1 MSNRLGQ
8 PLIGIFRGTVPVTLF
23 RLQSA
28 KAVSLRDF
36 DVAAAAGKK
45 SWDVRLH
52 AGRVEPSDLSGSVFM
67 GPNGMSLRP
76 VGAVLATLVAGFRG
90 RCNVFEV
97 PAGTPIPAE
106 LVLLHEHSD
115 LFALQAARSMPLA
128 ELNKRLTAFL
138 GQPGVV
144 VSSRD
149 AFYKAHP
156 DMLPEA
162 VGFSEN
168 A

>member
-1 MSNRLGQ
+1 MASRVGQ
-8 PLIGIFRGTVPVTLF
+8 PLVGVFRGSVPVTLF
-23 RLQSA
+23 RMQSA
-28 KAVSLRDF
+28 KTVALRDF
-36 DVAAAAGKK
+36 DAAMAAGRK
-45 SWDVRLH
+45 SYDLRTT
-52 AGRVEPSDLSGSVFM
+52 AGRVEPSDLSGNAFL

-76 VGAVLATLVAGFRG
+76 AGVVLATLVAGFRG
-90 RCNVFEV
+90 RCNIFEV
-97 PAGTPIPAE
+97 PAGTPIPPE

-115 LFALQAARSMPLA
+115 HFALQAARGMPLA
-128 ELNKRLTAFL
+128 ELNKRLSAFL
-138 GQPGVV
+138 AQAGVI

-156 DMLPEA
+156 EMLPEA